1 MMCRDTFIPFQQMA
15 QKSTSEMV
23 NVMTRI
29 QTIKD
34 QWDAQIREEQEI
46 LLTKT
51 QNAGLISH

>member
-46 LLTKT
+46 PLTKPKM
-51 QNAGLISH
+51 QD